1 MGVLIP
7 QELLVIITI
16 VTMEVFPVDETQ
28 QKPNGEVEKT
38 TIDQDAML
46 LASVA
51 EQQQQEEEQGDSGT
65 MNADDVSKGDVEEK
79 KLQQQTTI
87 HDTDNKN
94 ASQHQ
99 VGVEWIG
106 QGIVK
111 EEEFGNARLCYKGFE
126 RNDIGQVR
134 VGDCVYVTPAEHSMK
149 PFIAVV
155 KELYSM
161 GENSMGVFGWYSRP
175 EELEVDAPL
184 PIFQNEV
191 FAVDD
196 EATLP
201 LMVVCGRCYV
211 VDPRAYLKGKGQ
223 VVTKDDV
230 YVCSRKYVAEE
241 GRVVPLEGKEDV
253 VSEHDREY
261 VLVEKRIEP
270 GVRRKTSGDGERAS
284 KRRRRRASV
293 VHQGEE
299 EDEAPV
305 PVVKTKGGRVVV
317 PPKTSYA
324 YTMTDDGQL
333 ASYVDAKPA
342 PKSKYGRW
350 TADRYKAA
358 QASLVVIMKQLGAVH
373 PHKAILR
380 PRLREEARRGIGDTG
395 LLDHLLKHLSDEVV
409 SETGERLRR
418 RHNRNGH
425 MEYWL
430 QDASAA
436 VEEEQML
443 QEEMTALTAELREI
457 REARNLIQTV
467 RNEAA
472 DAVKTIQVI
481 SNVAPQVQESYDL
494 PQPLMDAITSM
505 KSALDSMSR
514 DSEALTKQ
522 LERLERAQEEEK
534 ERTRRMEQ
542 EILAK
547 IDAIASSSMHVEK
560 K

>member
-1 MGVLIP
+1 
-7 QELLVIITI
+7 
-16 VTMEVFPVDETQ
+16 MEVFHPVDGDGTQ
-28 QKPNGEVEKT
+28 QQGEMGT
-38 TIDQDAML
+38 TMDQDAML

-51 EQQQQEEEQGDSGT
+51 EQQQQQEGEHDGF
-65 MNADDVSKGDVEEK
+65 VSKEKEMNVVLQSENGDGVVDGGQQGGNR
-79 KLQQQTTI
+79 QQQV
-87 HDTDNKN
+87 DDLNN
-94 ASQHQ
+94 NGV
-99 VGVEWIG
+99 VGVEWLG
-106 QGIVK
+106 QGILK

-126 RNDIGQVR
+126 RKDIGQVR
-134 VGDCVYVTPAEHSMK
+134 VGDCVYVTPAEQSMK

-184 PIFQNEV
+184 PIFRNEV

-201 LMVVCGRCYV
+201 LLVVCGRCCV
-211 VDPRAYLKGKGQ
+211 LDPRAYLKGKGHSMNI
-223 VVTKDDV
+223 TDDDV

-241 GRVVPLEGKEDV
+241 GRVVPLGEKEDV

-270 GVRRKTSGDGERAS
+270 GVRKKVSEDKPS
-284 KRRRRRASV
+284 KRRKRRASV

-299 EDEAPV
+299 EEDAPV
-305 PVVKTKGGRVVV
+305 PVVKTKGGRLVV

-333 ASYVDAKPA
+333 ANYVEAKPV

-350 TADRYKAA
+350 TAERYKAA

-443 QEEMTALTAELREI
+443 QDEMTALTAELREI

-481 SNVAPQVQESYDL
+481 GNVASPHQESYDL
-494 PQPLMDAITSM
+494 PQPLVDAITSM
-505 KSALDSMSR
+505 KSALDGMTR

-522 LERLERAQEEEK
+522 LERLERAHEEEK

-542 EILAK
+542 ELLAK
-547 IDAIASSSMHVEK
+547 IDAIASSSIQSEK
-560 K
+560 HTS